1 MSGADE
7 LVRDADWRHLDARM
21 LLVHPVNELVR
32 FLPLVIGVFLLG
44 SSNQGDPWHY
54 LGVAIPIVL
63 GLWRFATTS
72 FRITTGQIELRRGL
86 LGRRVLTA
94 PLDRV
99 RTVELTASPIHRV
112 LGLAKVEIGTGSG
125 SHSEDNRLVLDS
137 LGTAEGHRLRADLL
151 NRTPVAAGEVVD
163 AGTVA
168 PPQPETVIMRLDPSW
183 VRFAP
188 LTTSGIVIALAALGG
203 GSQVVGNVVQRLTSA
218 SDLDERVE
226 ALPPVV
232 MVPLALVVFVVV
244 VSVLAIA
251 GYLLAN
257 WGFVLSRDGSGR
269 SFHVR
274 RGLLTTRE
282 TSIDVDRLRGLEVH
296 EPLGLRLVRGGRLSA
311 VVTGLRRSGTERT
324 TLVPPAPRSVVI
336 GVGERVLDEHGPG
349 GAGPLHVDLVPH
361 GPAALRRRLVR
372 GIVPLALVPVVVGVL
387 AAVADVPLWLVL
399 VTLPLPVVGLALAL
413 DRYARLGH
421 ALTPAYV
428 VVRWGSLRG
437 RRDAL
442 QRTGIIGW
450 NIRQSF
456 FQRRAGLV
464 SLTAT
469 TAAGQQSYE
478 LLDVPEPVA
487 IALADAAVPGLL
499 GQFLGPGD

>member
-1 MSGADE
+1 
-7 LVRDADWRHLDARM
+7 
-21 LLVHPVNELVR
+21 
-32 FLPLVIGVFLLG
+32 
-44 SSNQGDPWHY
+44 
-54 LGVAIPIVL
+54 
-63 GLWRFATTS
+63 
-72 FRITTGQIELRRGL
+72 
-86 LGRRVLTA
+86 
-94 PLDRV
+94 
-99 RTVELTASPIHRV
+99 
-112 LGLAKVEIGTGSG
+112 
-125 SHSEDNRLVLDS
+125 
-137 LGTAEGHRLRADLL
+137 
-151 NRTPVAAGEVVD
+151 
-163 AGTVA
+163 
-168 PPQPETVIMRLDPSW
+168 MRLDPSW